1 MITPL
6 TLAGRHMSLRPL
18 AIADAA
24 ALREIAAGP
33 RETFLWANV
42 PQPEGVE
49 AYVTRALASVEK
61 RQALVFAI
69 CAGNEILGCTRLF
82 DLQRWDWP
90 YGNNP
95 RAGQEVLDACEIG
108 YTWLAPR
115 AQRTLVNT
123 EAKLLLL
130 RHAFETWKCFRVTIK
145 TDERNQRSR
154 RAIERL
160 GAKLDGL
167 MRSFQPAADG
177 KPRTTAYY
185 TVLAQEWPQVQTAL
199 SGRLART
206 HLPGL
211 RGGGL

>member
-1 MITPL
+1 MIAPL
-6 TLAGRHMSLRPL
+6 TLQGRQVTLRPL
-18 AIADAA
+18 AASDAA
-24 ALREIAAGP
+24 ALREIAEGP

-42 PQPEGVE
+42 PKPEGVE
-49 AYVTRALASVEK
+49 AYVSRALAAVET

-69 CAGNEILGCTRLF
+69 CAGGEVLGCTRLF

-90 YGNNP
+90 YGNDP
-95 RAGQEVLDACEIG
+95 RAGQDVLDACEIG

-130 RHAFETWKCFRVTIK
+130 RHAFETWRCFRVTIK

-177 KPRTTAYY
+177 KPRVTAYY
-185 TVLAQEWPQVQTAL
+185 TILAAEWPQVQAAL
-199 SGRLART
+199 SARI
-206 HLPGL
+206 
-211 RGGGL
+211 